1 VLPVSARVLAAEA
14 LGTGMLLAVVVG
26 SGVMAETLAGGNVAI
41 ALLANSLATALG
53 LFVLVLVFAPISG
66 AHFNPVVS
74 AVDAWRAGTPRAALP
89 RILAQLVGAP
99 LGVVLAH
106 AMFALPLMQT
116 STHARAGAGLW
127 LGEIVATA
135 GLLGVVLVVPRHRP
149 DATALAVGAYVGSAY
164 WFTSSTSFAN
174 PAVTLARTLTDT
186 FTGILPADAPAF
198 VAAQLLGAAIGAG
211 FFGWLLA
218 DGRAKEST

>member
-1 VLPVSARVLAAEA
+1 MSARVLLAEG
-14 LGTGMLLAVVVG
+14 LGTALLLAVVVG
-26 SGVMAETLAGGNVAI
+26 SGIMAEALAGGNVAV

-53 LFVLVLVFAPISG
+53 LFVLVLVFGPISG

-74 AVDAWRAGTPRAALP
+74 LIDALRRGAPRQAAP
-89 RILAQLVGAP
+89 RVLAQLLGAP
-99 LGVVLAH
+99 LGVGLAH
-106 AMFALPLMQT
+106 AMFGQPLLQA
-116 STHARAGAGLW
+116 SAHARGGAGLW
-127 LGEIVATA
+127 LGELVATF

-186 FTGILPADAPAF
+186 FTGIRLADAPAF
-198 VAAQLLGAAIGAG
+198 VAAQLAGAALGALL
-211 FFGWLLA
+211 FGWLLS
-218 DGRAKEST
+218 GPSQEVS

>member
-1 VLPVSARVLAAEA
+1 MSARIFVAEA
-14 LGTGMLLAVVVG
+14 LGTALLLTVVVG
-26 SGVMAETLAGGNVAI
+26 SGVMGETLAAGDAAI

-53 LFVLVLVFAPISG
+53 LFVLVLVFGPISG

-74 AVDAWRAGTPRAALP
+74 AVDAWRQGAPNEALP
-89 RILAQLVGAP
+89 RILAQLLGAP
-99 LGVVLAH
+99 LGVLLAH
-106 AMFALPLMQT
+106 AMFTLPLVQT
-116 STHARAGAGLW
+116 STRARAGFGLW
-127 LGEIVATA
+127 LGEVVATA
-135 GLLGVVLVVPRHRP
+135 GLLGVILVVPRHRP

-211 FFGWLLA
+211 VFGWLLA
-218 DGRAKEST
+218 DGRGTEST

>member
-1 VLPVSARVLAAEA
+1 MPHRSLNYFFYVAFAVTMASTAAY
-14 LGTGMLLAVVVG
+14 
-26 SGVMAETLAGGNVAI
+26 
-41 ALLANSLATALG
+41 
-53 LFVLVLVFAPISG
+53 LVLVFAPISG

-135 GLLGVVLVVPRHRP
+135 GLLVQFGVQALINMGSTLHILPTKGMTLP
-149 DATALAVGAYVGSAY
+149 FISYGGSSLLALALGMGFMLALTRKRYGPGEGA
-164 WFTSSTSFAN
+164 
-174 PAVTLARTLTDT
+174 
-186 FTGILPADAPAF
+186 
-198 VAAQLLGAAIGAG
+198 
-211 FFGWLLA
+211 
-218 DGRAKEST
+218 

>member
-1 VLPVSARVLAAEA
+1 VLPVSARVLVAEG
-14 LGTGMLLAVVVG
+14 LGTALLLAVVVG
-26 SGVMAETLAGGNVAI
+26 SGIMAEALAGGNVAV

-53 LFVLVLVFAPISG
+53 LFVLVLVFGPISG

-74 AVDAWRAGTPRAALP
+74 LIDALRRGAPRQAGPRV
-89 RILAQLVGAP
+89 LAQLVGAP
-99 LGVVLAH
+99 LGVGLAH
-106 AMFALPLMQT
+106 AMFGQPLLQA
-116 STHARAGAGLW
+116 SAHARSGAGLW
-127 LGEIVATA
+127 LGELVATF

-186 FTGILPADAPAF
+186 FTGIRLADAPAF
-198 VAAQLLGAAIGAG
+198 VAAQLAGAALGALL
-211 FFGWLLA
+211 FGWLLS
-218 DGRAKEST
+218 GPSQEVS